1 MRELIPWIGDR
12 QARKAWDT
20 IFSREVL
27 GSIVIGSA
35 SGKLVENLIALG
47 VLLTLGPGAHPVFET
62 LGYIVAWGVA
72 LPVGVYIF
80 VYWHRIMDKA
90 SETAEQAAETA
101 GGKASEAAEKAK
113 DAAGDGNE

>member
-35 SGKLVENLIALG
+35 SGKLVENMIALV
-47 VLLTLGPGAHPVFET
+47 VLTALGPEAHPLWET
-62 LGYIVAWGVA
+62 VGYIIAWGVA
-72 LPVGVYIF
+72 LPVGIYIF
-80 VYWHRIMDKA
+80 VYWHRIA
-90 SETAEQAAETA
+90 ETAKEAAEQAQDATD
-101 GGKASEAAEKAK
+101 SE
-113 DAAGDGNE
+113 